1 MSNTSGSL
9 TDTQTVKDHWSQ
21 KAQQEDLERRN
32 YVDWMNHP
40 FIDKFYINR
49 QISKNPEENW
59 LVYVNKNYVPVT
71 LDLGLTLGCGN
82 GGLERHALS
91 LGMCRQ
97 FEAFDIAEG
106 AIDVARDLAV
116 KEGIDSQVKY
126 EVMNINQIFLE
137 PDKYDIVFA
146 SMSAHHFSELE
157 HIYSQVRT
165 ALKPN
170 GFFVLNEYVEPTQF
184 QWTDEQLV
192 LINDLLKIL
201 PNKYREYISLPGQIK
216 QSVWK
221 LTIDEMNNI
230 DPSEAIR
237 SAEVLPLLK
246 QYFSILERIDY
257 GGTILHQLMQD
268 IVGNFALDKEQDIA
282 LLNLICYLEE
292 TLIKKKVIPSDFA
305 LIIAQNNQQ
314 EQTALVNSTASN
326 EDKNMISNRQNYH
339 DETFFDVSSKQ
350 LAQQIAMRKLIKA
363 ILHKIMNKFEA
374 K

>member
-1 MSNTSGSL
+1 MSDTSSSL
-9 TDTQTVKDHWSQ
+9 TDIQTVKDHWSQ
-21 KAQQEDLERRN
+21 KAQHEDLERRK

-59 LVYVNKNYVPVT
+59 LVYVNKNYVPKT
-71 LDLGLTLGCGN
+71 LDLGLTLGCGH

-91 LGMCRQ
+91 MGMCRR

-116 KEGIDSQVKY
+116 QEGINSQVRY
-126 EVMNINQIFLE
+126 EVTNINQIHLE

-157 HIYSQVRT
+157 HIYNQVRT
-165 ALKPN
+165 ALKPS
-170 GFFVLNEYVEPTQF
+170 GFFVLNEYVGPTQF
-184 QWTDEQLV
+184 QWTDEQLAI
-192 LINDLLKIL
+192 INDLLKML
-201 PNKYREYISLPGQIK
+201 PDKYREYISLSGQFK
-216 QSVWK
+216 QNVGR
-221 LTIDEMNNI
+221 LTIDEMNSI

-246 QYFSILERIDY
+246 QYFNIVERIDY

-268 IVGNFALDKEQDIA
+268 IVGNFAPDKEQDIV

-292 TLIKKKVIPSDFA
+292 TLIKKKIIPSDFA
-305 LIIAQNNQQ
+305 LIIAQNNQI
-314 EQTALVNSTASN
+314 EQIALVNNTSSD
-326 EDKNMISNRQNYH
+326 EDKNMDSSRQNYH

-350 LAQQIAMRKLIKA
+350 LAQQIPTRRLIKA
-363 ILHKIMNKFEA
+363 ILHKIMTKFDV